1 VAVSDSA
8 RSYAPFA
15 AYRVA
20 LGAFALA
27 RLGRK

>member
-1 VAVSDSA
+1 VDGA

-20 LGAFALA
+20 LGVVSLM
-27 RLGRK
+27 RLNGAHGR